1 MRPLLQRGSAP
12 GPAGDPYGDESDSL
26 RGVRCDPERRHRGGG
41 GRVARARLSDVWRR
55 GRRRGRSYSGVT
67 SPAPAPGLEL
77 PRPPRPRWELAP
89 APDPHR
95 VQALAQE
102 LHLPPAL
109 CRVLVARG
117 IQEGEAARTFLRPLL
132 DHLHPP
138 HLLTDATRAARR
150 ILQAVEKG
158 EGILVHGDYD
168 VDGICSAA
176 LLTLWIRRL
185 GGRVEAFVPDRLRDG
200 YDLGPAGI
208 ERAEALGATLIVTC
222 DSGIVAHDAVALARA
237 RGVDVVIT
245 DHHTPGETLPP
256 AVAVV
261 NPNRSDCDY
270 PYPSLAGV
278 GVAFKLCQLLG
289 QMAGRPEAELL
300 ENLDLVALATVA
312 DLVPLTGENR
322 VLVRYGLRVLQQA
335 RRPGVAAL
343 LEVTELAAEDVDA
356 GKVGF
361 VLAPRLNAAG
371 RMGSAME
378 ALELLLA
385 PDLDRAR
392 TPARRLE
399 ALNALRRDED
409 ARTLDE
415 ALERL
420 AADYDP
426 RRDFGVVV
434 AGEGWH
440 PGVIGIVASRIVERI
455 HRPTVLLTTENG
467 RARGSARSIPGV
479 HLLDA
484 VRAAEDHLVRFG
496 GHRQAAGM
504 DVETARIPH
513 FREAFNKAVRHQL
526 QDVQPR
532 PRARGDVTLGL
543 DEVSE
548 ELLHFL
554 QYVGPF
560 GIGNPEPIF
569 WAAGVEVARGA
580 RIVGKGHLKLRLRER
595 GRELEAIGFGLGHEM
610 PPERL
615 GAGPVDVL
623 FRLRTNEFR
632 GVRSLQA
639 QLKDMRIAGDG
650 TS

>member
-1 MRPLLQRGSAP
+1 M
-12 GPAGDPYGDESDSL
+12 
-26 RGVRCDPERRHRGGG
+26 
-41 GRVARARLSDVWRR
+41 
-55 GRRRGRSYSGVT
+55 T
-67 SPAPAPGLEL
+67 SSAPAPGLQL
-77 PRPPRPRWELAP
+77 PRSPRPRWELAP

-95 VQALAQE
+95 VRALADE
-102 LHLPPAL
+102 LRLPSAL

-117 IQEGEAARTFLRPLL
+117 VEDGEAARTFLRPLL

-138 HLLTDATRAARR
+138 HLLTDASRAARR
-150 ILQAVEKG
+150 ILQAVENG

-176 LLTLWIRRL
+176 LLTIWIRRL
-185 GGRVEAFVPDRLRDG
+185 GGRAEAFVPDRLRDG

-208 ERAEALGATLIVTC
+208 EQAERLGAALIVTC
-222 DSGIVAHDAVALARA
+222 DSGIVAHDAVTLARA
-237 RGVDVVIT
+237 RGIDVVIT
-245 DHHTPGETLPP
+245 DHHTPGESLPP

-270 PYPSLAGV
+270 PDPGLAGV

-289 QMAGRPEAELL
+289 EMAGRPESELL

-335 RRPGVAAL
+335 RRPGIAAL
-343 LEVTELAAEDVDA
+343 LEVTDVAADDVDA

-385 PDLDRAR
+385 TDLDRAR
-392 TPARRLE
+392 VLARRLE
-399 ALNALRRDED
+399 ELNRLRREED

-415 ALERL
+415 ALEQL
-420 AADYDP
+420 AGNYDP
-426 RRDFGVVV
+426 RRDFGVVI

-440 PGVIGIVASRIVERI
+440 PGVIGIVASRVVERI
-455 HRPTVLLTTENG
+455 HRPAVLLAMENG
-467 RARGSARSIPGV
+467 RARGSARSISGV

-484 VRAAEDHLVRFG
+484 VRAGGHHLTRFG

-504 DVETARIPH
+504 DLATERISH
-513 FREAFNKAVRHQL
+513 FREAFNEAVRRQL
-526 QDVQPR
+526 QGVEPR
-532 PRARGDVTLGL
+532 PRARGDVTLAL
-543 DEVSE
+543 HEATD

-560 GIGNPEPIF
+560 GMGNPEPIF
-569 WAAGVEVARGA
+569 WAEGVEVARGA
-580 RIVGKGHLKLRLRER
+580 RIVGNGHLKLRLRED
-595 GRELEAIGFGLGHEM
+595 GRELDAIGFGLAHEM
-610 PPERL
+610 PPERM

-632 GVRSLQA
+632 GVRALQA
-639 QLKDMRIAGDG
+639 RLQDVRISGEG
-650 TS
+650 GS

>member
-1 MRPLLQRGSAP
+1 M
-12 GPAGDPYGDESDSL
+12 
-26 RGVRCDPERRHRGGG
+26 
-41 GRVARARLSDVWRR
+41 
-55 GRRRGRSYSGVT
+55 T
-67 SPAPAPGLEL
+67 SPAPASSFQL
-77 PRPPRPRWELAP
+77 PRPLRPRWELGA

-95 VQALAQE
+95 VQALAAE
-102 LHLPPAL
+102 LRLPPAL

-117 IQEGEAARTFLRPLL
+117 LGEGEAARTFLRPLL
-132 DHLHPP
+132 DHLHPS
-138 HLLTDATRAARR
+138 HLLTDAARAARR
-150 ILQAVEKG
+150 IFQAVEKG

-176 LLTLWIRRL
+176 LLTIWIRRL
-185 GGRVEAFVPDRLRDG
+185 GGRAEAFVPDRIGDG

-208 ERAEALGATLIVTC
+208 ERAEELEASLIVTC
-222 DSGIVAHDAVALARA
+222 DSGIVAHDAVTLARA
-237 RGVDVVIT
+237 RGIDVVIT

-270 PYPSLAGV
+270 PDPGLAGV

-289 QMAGRPEAELL
+289 EMAGLPESELL

-322 VLVRYGLRVLQQA
+322 VLVRYGLRVLQRA
-335 RRPGVAAL
+335 RRPGIAAL
-343 LEVTELAAEDVDA
+343 LEVTDVAAKDVDA

-378 ALELLLA
+378 ALELLLV
-385 PDLDRAR
+385 PDLARAR
-392 TPARRLE
+392 VLARRLE
-399 ALNALRRDED
+399 ELNTLRREED
-409 ARTLDE
+409 ARTLEE
-415 ALERL
+415 AMERL
-420 AADYDP
+420 AEDYDP
-426 RRDFGVVV
+426 HRDFGVVV

-440 PGVIGIVASRIVERI
+440 PGVIGIVASRVVERI
-455 HRPTVLLTTENG
+455 HRPVVLLAMENG

-484 VRAAEDHLVRFG
+484 VRAGGDYLLRFG

-504 DVETARIPH
+504 DVETDRIPH
-513 FREAFNKAVRHQL
+513 FRELFNEAVRRQL
-526 QDVQPR
+526 QGVEPR
-532 PRARGDVTLGL
+532 PRARADVTLAI
-543 DEVSE
+543 EEASE

-560 GIGNPEPIF
+560 GIGNPEPTF
-569 WAAGVEVARGA
+569 WAAGLEVAGRA
-580 RIVGKGHLKLRLRER
+580 RIVGNGHLKLRLRER
-595 GRELEAIGFGLGHEM
+595 GRELDAIGFGLGHEM

-615 GAGPVDVL
+615 GTGPVDVL

-632 GVRSLQA
+632 GVHSLQA
-639 QLKDMRIAGDG
+639 RLQDVRISRDG
-650 TS
+650 VG